1 LEEKYTK
8 LLNDVDNLGDINQQ
22 LKELN
27 NDKEILTTRNTA
39 LRMVV
44 DQLKLERE
52 ELTDKLNIALHDST
66 EAKTQ
71 MEVTE
76 LNMSTLKFT
85 LSTTEE
91 QLNDA
96 QTLIEDN
103 KVLMKSYEE
112 EKQNAVSELSQM
124 KIEFDEI
131 NHKYK
136 LEMEA
141 KKSLEDQTVQLKNKL
156 DEIVGSNLME
166 LQELREQLDDQGQMT
181 DEYRDKVNKLEMNQ
195 VMLEHQLVELKQQ
208 YNVEHSL
215 NGNLYNEIYQLRQE
229 HGKLQAAHQKL
240 IKQYQNKD
248 IEIEE
253 ILNEK
258 EQVMQDKAIIEEA
271 LDFERTKLRI
281 QTAQFTKLVD
291 YNTTTSNNSC
301 SGGGSNE
308 RKHKMVD

>member
-1 LEEKYTK
+1 VYF
-8 LLNDVDNLGDINQQ
+8 I
-22 LKELN
+22 
-27 NDKEILTTRNTA
+27 R
-39 LRMVV
+39 
-44 DQLKLERE
+44 
-52 ELTDKLNIALHDST
+52 
-66 EAKTQ
+66 
-71 MEVTE
+71 
-76 LNMSTLKFT
+76 
-85 LSTTEE
+85 
-91 QLNDA
+91 
-96 QTLIEDN
+96 
-103 KVLMKSYEE
+103 
-112 EKQNAVSELSQM
+112 
-124 KIEFDEI
+124 
-131 NHKYK
+131 
-136 LEMEA
+136 
-141 KKSLEDQTVQLKNKL
+141 KSLEDQTVQLKNKL

>member
-1 LEEKYTK
+1 VYF
-8 LLNDVDNLGDINQQ
+8 I
-22 LKELN
+22 
-27 NDKEILTTRNTA
+27 R
-39 LRMVV
+39 
-44 DQLKLERE
+44 
-52 ELTDKLNIALHDST
+52 
-66 EAKTQ
+66 
-71 MEVTE
+71 
-76 LNMSTLKFT
+76 
-85 LSTTEE
+85 
-91 QLNDA
+91 
-96 QTLIEDN
+96 
-103 KVLMKSYEE
+103 
-112 EKQNAVSELSQM
+112 
-124 KIEFDEI
+124 
-131 NHKYK
+131 
-136 LEMEA
+136 
-141 KKSLEDQTVQLKNKL
+141 KSLEDQTVQLKNKL

-308 RKHKMVD
+308 RKHKMSAAAKFNRKKRNPIKERDEWNVLKKMAKGIIIHDNGLH